1 MQVLVIL
8 IYKDLKTLHKVFMY
22 KFHYN
27 YIKRKL
33 SPDLLFTDTY
43 ILIDGI
49 ETEDVHED
57 FNGDENLFDFSDY
70 SQDSELF
77 YSVNKKLT
85 GKMKY
90 ELKEKLINELVR
102 LKSKMYFL
110 FSVNQGEIKKA
121 KGVNK
126 NVVKNA
132 KHNDIQMFHIVKK
145 KTKWQGM
152 K

>member
-1 MQVLVIL
+1 
-8 IYKDLKTLHKVFMY
+8 MY

-70 SQDSELF
+70 SQDSELS

-132 KHNDIQMFHIVKK
+132 KHNDI
-145 KTKWQGM
+145 
-152 K
+152 

>member
-1 MQVLVIL
+1 
-8 IYKDLKTLHKVFMY
+8 MY
-22 KFHYN
+22 NFHYN

-49 ETEDVHED
+49 ETEDVHEY

-90 ELKEKLINELVR
+90 ELKEKIINQLVR

-110 FSVNQGEIKKA
+110 FAVDQGEIKKA

-126 NVVKNA
+126 NVFKNT

-145 KTKWQGM
+145 KTKWQDM